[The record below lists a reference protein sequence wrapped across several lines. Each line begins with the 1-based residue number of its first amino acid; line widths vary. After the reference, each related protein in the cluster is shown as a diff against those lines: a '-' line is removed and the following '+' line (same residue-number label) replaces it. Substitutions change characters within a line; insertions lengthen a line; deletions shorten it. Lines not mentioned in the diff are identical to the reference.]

1 LKRVLGPICLLMI
14 WVVAVAQSRAWADDV
29 ISPFI
34 DSQTNA
40 VIHVDFTNLDMDQ
53 IAAWHTKALAS
64 ITDADAKAKAQ
75 QQANESIAQSKKWVS
90 DFRNAG
96 GKDIYMV
103 ISLAGM
109 MQGTSVGLVIPL
121 NGADPGA
128 LAKVFAI
135 PSMPKPDPNDP
146 NAAARARMLPQTAV
160 VGNTLIFSTGAGIDK
175 FKAPSSEPRQDLLDG
190 LAAGGSSAVQLA
202 VTPATLKNNPFF
214 KMIASQ
220 MNRGAAGQPGQAQAA
235 GPLSEPQWDSV
246 TWVSVSLSLPPKEA
260 ANCTMQCKDADSAG
274 SMADMINQKIQ
285 SVKDDPSKRGDMSA
299 DDFNKLTTAAKPTVS
314 GSQVTMS
321 LDADTIDNVLAPMI
335 VKMGMATAGPPA
347 AQPGGG
353 AAPPPADNTG
363 GGM

>member
-1 LKRVLGPICLLMI
+1 MKRVLGPICLAMI

-29 ISPFI
+29 IGPFI

-135 PSMPKPDPNDP
+135 PSMPKPDPNDNP
-146 NAAARARMLPQTAV
+146 DWQALSKKGEERLL
-160 VGNTLIFSTGAGIDK
+160 TLIKGVF
-175 FKAPSSEPRQDLLDG
+175 
-190 LAAGGSSAVQLA
+190 AAS
-202 VTPATLKNNPFF
+202 
-214 KMIASQ
+214 
-220 MNRGAAGQPGQAQAA
+220 
-235 GPLSEPQWDSV
+235 
-246 TWVSVSLSLPPKEA
+246 
-260 ANCTMQCKDADSAG
+260 
-274 SMADMINQKIQ
+274 
-285 SVKDDPSKRGDMSA
+285 
-299 DDFNKLTTAAKPTVS
+299 
-314 GSQVTMS
+314 
-321 LDADTIDNVLAPMI
+321 
-335 VKMGMATAGPPA
+335 
-347 AQPGGG
+347 
-353 AAPPPADNTG
+353 
-363 GGM
+363 